1 MLDEN
6 GVLNQGVALS
16 GIAGQSFY
24 NTSEFTL
31 KELLNSTSNQ
41 NMRKNFESYL
51 DGFSDN
57 VKEIL
62 QKFKFHTQITTM
74 SEAGI
79 LGSVIEKF
87 TSNNINLSPYEVVDD
102 NGKVLHKGLD
112 NHAMGTLFEEL
123 IRKFNEENN
132 EEAGEHFT
140 PRDVVELMADLAI
153 LPVMDK
159 IKDSTYTIYDG
170 AAGTLGMGTV
180 AAEKLESIASQ
191 KGKLY
196 QPIYLVKK

>member
-1 MLDEN
+1 
-6 GVLNQGVALS
+6 
-16 GIAGQSFY
+16 
-24 NTSEFTL
+24 
-31 KELLNSTSNQ
+31 
-41 NMRKNFESYL
+41 MRKNFESYL

-62 QKFKFHTQITTM
+62 QKFKFKTQITTM

-132 EEAGEHFT
+132 EGPAPQLQLENCIFFY
-140 PRDVVELMADLAI
+140 PDL
-153 LPVMDK
+153 LPLQICDCGRGP
-159 IKDSTYTIYDG
+159 ITNGLDS
-170 AAGTLGMGTV
+170 
-180 AAEKLESIASQ
+180 SS
-191 KGKLY
+191 
-196 QPIYLVKK
+196 